1 MSYRFEAELHQVT
14 LTPADVPDRT
24 VERAPPPRHLVG
36 PADHATDRSGGVADH
51 RTARRALAHSRGS
64 KWCRDPQEQYASEFV
79 QLSSMR
85 TIVAAADVGNMILF
99 LASDAAARI
108 SGEAIA
114 VDGDLY
120 YET

>member
-1 MSYRFEAELHQVT
+1 VRLHRITWSDLPTMQQIAPAEL
-14 LTPADVPDRT
+14 PII
-24 VERAPPPRHLVG
+24 EPR
-36 PADHATDRSGGVADH
+36 GG
-51 RTARRALAHSRGS
+51 ALAHSRGS
-64 KWCRDPQEQYASEFV
+64 KWCRDPQGQYASEFV

-85 TIVAAADVGNMILF
+85 TIVAAADVGNMIRF